1 MSIMN
6 AVAAVG
12 ADSPAKVVQVGG
24 VDSAGDLRPLVVGAD
39 GALFVVGNL
48 VRVSAEFTR
57 PGDTAPYGA
66 GDIVSNST
74 SATTL
79 LTLTNALR
87 VAGGSGYIVRA
98 SLTTDKKSITPRIRV
113 HLFNASDPT
122 VAADNAN
129 HKELYADASKRL
141 GFFDLPTMATAADAS
156 SSDMSRAMDNTVRH
170 AVVAAAGSRNL
181 YALLET
187 LDAFT
192 PANGEKFTLTLFV
205 DCN

>member
-12 ADSPAKVVQVGG
+12 ADAPAKVVQVGG
-24 VDSAGDLRPLVVGAD
+24 VDSAGDLRPIVVGTD
-39 GALFVVGNL
+39 GAMFAGGNL
-48 VRVSAEFTR
+48 IRVSAEFTR
-57 PGDTAPYGA
+57 PADTTGYSA

-98 SLTTDKKSITPRIRV
+98 SLVTDKKSVTPRFRV

-141 GFFDLPTMATAADAS
+141 GYFDLPAMTTATDAA
-156 SSDMSRAMDNTVRH
+156 SSDMSRAIDNTLRH
-170 AVVAAAGSRNL
+170 AVIASGSRNL

-192 PANGEKFTLTLFV
+192 PASGEKFTLTLFV